1 MLQVDGRRSRV
12 RMYTESP
19 SVGGVV
25 LFGGFD
31 DFVGFAEDV
40 GELGRIE
47 DLAAELADDELGVL
61 LAGDDANLW
70 MFARC
75 RHKGEKVRVG
85 KKFAFVQTGCQS

>member
-47 DLAAELADDELGVL
+47 DLAAELTHNVLGVL
-61 LAGDDANLW
+61 LAGDDPDLR

-75 RHKGEKVRVG
+75 RHKGEKLWFG
-85 KKFAFVQTGCQS
+85 KKFAFAPLACQP